1 MNAAYHVAGLASN
14 SVLIELNESIKLI
27 QCTSEE
33 PESQRA
39 YLRIS

>member
-1 MNAAYHVAGLASN
+1 MIAVYHGAGLASN
-14 SVLIELNESIKLI
+14 SVLIELNENIKLI

-33 PESQRA
+33 PQSQRA